1 MTNYEIPLHSV
12 SQPDGKITE
21 GEIETPDYE
30 GVLRYIA
37 SKGLQPVSVKA
48 LKDVE
53 NRRRQFFGQAI
64 SISDKIF
71 LTRYLG
77 LMLKAGTDLFRAI
90 SILINDLDK
99 PTLKHF

>member
-1 MTNYEIPLHSV
+1 MKFHYTA

-53 NRRRQFFGQAI
+53 IGGASFLARQFQ
-64 SISDKIF
+64 F
-71 LTRYLG
+71 LIRFSL
-77 LMLKAGTDLFRAI
+77 LV
-90 SILINDLDK
+90 ILD
-99 PTLKHF
+99 